1 MMLDDEVK
9 NRIKKVIRIT
19 RTPDIWTPI
28 ESMSAM
34 NEKKHKPF

>member
-9 NRIKKVIRIT
+9 NRTTQKNKRIRIT
-19 RTPDIWTPI
+19 GTPGIWTPI

-34 NEKKHKPF
+34 NEEA